1 MNFNK
6 KEESKNKEKK
16 VEASNLP
23 LGTGYEVTYLPTDV
37 VKYDIKNTNINKKE
51 NKCENKPLDNKKYE
65 FKNELDLKEDFD
77 DIEEIDTHEI
87 FKKMVLTD
95 LENDEFESDDNLIE
109 NRKKAF
115 EENQKKLEENINQNH
130 NENTALYEKNNKKS
144 NSDEYINVSKKD
156 DEKDHE
162 KISIY
167 DTKTDSHEIFKDMVL
182 TDLEKDF
189 SEDESDNMLAQMKKK
204 FEENKRTLQS
214 DEFNE

>member
-51 NKCENKPLDNKKYE
+51 NKCENKPLYNKKYE
-65 FKNELDLKEDFD
+65 FKNELDLEEDYD

-130 NENTALYEKNNKKS
+130 NE
-144 NSDEYINVSKKD
+144 KD
-156 DEKDHE
+156 DE

-204 FEENKRTLQS
+204 FEENKRALQS